1 MAEDKFVIG
10 LTEVKTEVF
19 TINDPSDDIIKSFD
33 VNLLN
38 VSVNVYFETN
48 TAGNKVAVNLEFI
61 YDYGDDARGDLR
73 RLLHY
78 EGVFTFGFD
87 DLKSFS
93 NPETQNIRLPNHV
106 LERLLD
112 LSISTARGIIIAKS
126 TGSFIN
132 KYYLPVFDVK
142 RLLGDVETGRN

>member
-1 MAEDKFVIG
+1 SASASRR
-10 LTEVKTEVF
+10 
-19 TINDPSDDIIKSFD
+19 PSLHDALPICDDIIKSFD

-87 DLKSFS
+87 DLKS
-93 NPETQNIRLPNHV
+93 
-106 LERLLD
+106 LD
-112 LSISTARGIIIAKS
+112 RKS
-126 TGSFIN
+126 TRLNSSH
-132 KYYLPVFDVK
+132 VK
-142 RLLGDVETGRN
+142 ISY